1 MLHTNHLTRKS
12 WMTVGVKLL
21 LGVALASNCFIGA
34 LLFVNNRTG
43 HAIEQMATEILAIR
57 ERVDVN
63 LRATIVRLQNEFVA
77 LPQLFAVDPKKA
89 ILAQVEQEFQ
99 LRERQRLAGRESYA
113 ALFSRTEKR
122 DLVKGQVVVQ
132 SGPDGLF
139 LSRGLFDEQGAFTE
153 EVERLQLASDRP
165 QQDQERL
172 RALVDSVQAGLD
184 NNAGFTE
191 KVALL
196 REIAAD
202 KSIEAE
208 KSRNEMLSTIDEIN
222 LHEQRM
228 TEANR
233 QQRHFSLAAGL
244 AAILGNVL
252 VLFFLTRTIIERPLH
267 RLTGIVEQLIA
278 GNFPEIPWKNRRDQI
293 GVLCSAIGC
302 FREVLLTL
310 KREEERKA
318 QDRQCIENLVGAMT
332 ASIEQLDHRAGEMT
346 HLSLALQDLA
356 GITERESKN
365 VAGLAGDTAGRTDEV
380 SASSLAIRSV
390 AGEIQRELGAQN
402 SEVTHIVGE
411 IGRARHQLAALKRSV
426 AEIDT
431 IVGAVHAIT
440 DQTKIL
446 AINATIEAVKA
457 GDHGRGFAVVANEVK
472 TLSQH
477 TAHATRDVLDKIE
490 AINRTCHSFIASFDS
505 LDQDAAQLNRVTATI
520 GEAVDRQRALTGVIV
535 ELTAATG
542 ANTREVSTRIAEVND
557 AAAGV
562 LRFSADARH
571 CAEEI
576 ALQLSD
582 LLADSLRDLGSM
594 RGQQPPA
601 EDRVG
606 SPAVDLPVPHRQ
618 TGEPAAPHRGWSDQ
632 RVPAVSA

>member
-1 MLHTNHLTRKS
+1 
-12 WMTVGVKLL
+12 MTVGVKLL

-43 HAIEQMATEILAIR
+43 HAIEQMATEVLAIR
-57 ERVDVN
+57 EDVDVN

-89 ILAQVEQEFQ
+89 IIAKVEQDFQ
-99 LRERQRLAGRESYA
+99 IRERQRLTGRESYA
-113 ALFSRTEKR
+113 ALFSRMEKR

-139 LSRGLFDEQGAFTE
+139 LSRGLFDGQGAFTE
-153 EVERLQLASDRP
+153 EVERLHLTSDRP
-165 QQDQERL
+165 EQDQERL
-172 RALVDSVQAGLD
+172 RALIEYVQASLASNTGIED
-184 NNAGFTE
+184 KIA
-191 KVALL
+191 VL

-208 KSRNEMLSTIDEIN
+208 KSRNEMLGYIDDIN
-222 LHEQRM
+222 RHEQQM
-228 TEANR
+228 AEANR
-233 QQRHFSLAAGL
+233 QQRRFSLAAGL

-252 VLFFLTRTIIERPLH
+252 VLFFLTRIIIERPLH
-267 RLTGIVEQLIA
+267 RLTGIVEQLVA
-278 GNFPEIPWKNRRDQI
+278 GNFPEIPWQNRRDQI
-293 GVLCSAIGC
+293 GVLCSAIRC

-318 QDRQCIENLVGAMT
+318 EDRQRVENLVGAMT
-332 ASIEQLDHRAGEMT
+332 ASIQQLDSRAGEMT
-346 HLSLALQDLA
+346 HLSLTLQDLA

-380 SASSLAIRSV
+380 NASSLAIRS
-390 AGEIQRELGAQN
+390 ATGEIQRELGAQN
-402 SEVTHIVGE
+402 GEVTHIVGE
-411 IGRARHQLAALKRSV
+411 IGRARRQLAALKRSV

-490 AINRTCHSFIASFDS
+490 AINRTCQSFIESFDS

-542 ANTREVSTRIAEVND
+542 ANTREVSTRIAEVNG

-582 LLADSLRDLGSM
+582 LLADSLHDLSTM
-594 RGQQPPA
+594 RGQQAPA
-601 EDRVG
+601 EDRVA
-606 SPAVDLPVPHRQ
+606 SQAADLPYPHPH
-618 TGEPAAPHRGWSDQ
+618 TGEPAAPRRDWTDQ
-632 RVPAVSA
+632 PIPAVSA